1 MKNLQDTVASV
12 QNAPSSIFTKD
23 DVLNLLNGIEIPKEA
38 VINPLT
44 DFQIQSLIKTIH
56 EAIGDNV
63 SDIDNDCIDRDSA
76 EFSLNYN
83 NTIELDSVGF
93 DTDQIVDTI
102 TNGIDE
108 AIEKWFERAFP
119 ESEESEDVIPEG
131 EVV

>member
-44 DFQIQSLIKTIH
+44 DFQIESLIKTIH
-56 EAIGDNV
+56 EAIEDNAG
-63 SDIDNDCIDRDSA
+63 DIDNDCIDRDSA
-76 EFSLNYN
+76 EFTLNYN

-93 DTDQIVDTI
+93 DTDSIVSTV
-102 TNGIDE
+102 TNGIDDV
-108 AIEKWFERAFP
+108 IEKWFEKAFP
-119 ESEESEDVIPEG
+119 DSEEEKSEDEN
-131 EVV
+131 E

>member
-44 DFQIQSLIKTIH
+44 DFQIRSLIEKITD
-56 EAIGDNV
+56 AITSNADDLN
-63 SDIDNDCIDRDSA
+63 SDCIDTDSA
-76 EFSLNYN
+76 EFSLNYDN
-83 NTIELDSVGF
+83 RVELDSVGF
-93 DTDQIVDTI
+93 DSGRVVDQVLD
-102 TNGIDE
+102 GVEDV
-108 AIEKWFERAFP
+108 IEKWFEKAFP
-119 ESEESEDVIPEG
+119 ESEEDEIPEG

>member
-44 DFQIQSLIKTIH
+44 DFQIRSLIKMIH
-56 EAIGDNV
+56 ETIQDN
-63 SDIDNDCIDRDSA
+63 SNDLDSDCIDRDSA
-76 EFSLNYN
+76 EFTLNYN

-93 DTDQIVDTI
+93 DSDSVVNTI
-102 TNGIDE
+102 TNDLE
-108 AIEKWFERAFP
+108 DVIEKWFEKAFP
-119 ESEESEDVIPEG
+119 NSEEEVSEDDSE
-131 EVV
+131 